1 MEWISLRISVGTPVL
16 ALCEVTGF
24 TAQCQGREGAA
35 QGQVWHLQA
44 RAGTCVSTDMG
55 DGMVYT

>member
-1 MEWISLRISVGTPVL
+1 MEWILLRIGAGIPVL
-16 ALCEVTGF
+16 ALCKVTRF
-24 TAQCQGREGAA
+24 TAQCQGRAA

-44 RAGTCVSTDMG
+44 RAGTCTSTDMG